1 MKELFTKAK
10 QVVSSKLDIIV
21 SELDSGMKM
30 VKEVVNGLPIF
41 VSLEHVDNDK
51 VEYDENVLTQSPITK
66 KVLGYGL
73 FLL

>member
-1 MKELFTKAK
+1 
-10 QVVSSKLDIIV
+10 
-21 SELDSGMKM
+21 MKM